1 MSDRIESLVIEHL
14 RAIRATQTDHS
25 ERLSQ
30 IESRI
35 SNLEVTIAG
44 MRRDRAHMVG
54 RSSRSTPD
62 KISSPPLSTAS
73 SAGWISMTAE
83 PSPFGNA

>member
-1 MSDRIESLVIEHL
+1 MTDTMESLVLKHL
-14 RAIRATQTDHS
+14 RAIRATRTEHS

-35 SNLEVTIAG
+35 SNLEVTVAG
-44 MRRDRAHMVG
+44 MRRDLAHMVG

-62 KISSPPLSTAS
+62 KSGSPPLSTAS
-73 SAGWISMTAE
+73 SAGWISMRAK